1 MKPLSFFFDHIDQR
15 ILRGT
20 TEIKVTVA
28 NYNKL
33 FDMQDKAY
41 TFEAIPKIH
50 VASES
55 VCESCEG

>member
-1 MKPLSFFFDHIDQR
+1 MKPLSFFFDHIDQH

-33 FDMQDKAY
+33 FDMQDKTY
-41 TFEAIPKIH
+41 TFEAKPKIH

-55 VCESCEG
+55 LCVSCEG

>member
-1 MKPLSFFFDHIDQR
+1 MKPLPFFFDHIDQH

-28 NYNKL
+28 NYSKL

-41 TFEAIPKIH
+41 MFEAKPKIH

-55 VCESCEG
+55 LCVSCEG

>member
-1 MKPLSFFFDHIDQR
+1 MKPLSFFFDHIDQH

-41 TFEAIPKIH
+41 TFEVKPKIH
-50 VASES
+50 V
-55 VCESCEG
+55 

>member
-1 MKPLSFFFDHIDQR
+1 MKPLSFFFDNIDQR

-28 NYNKL
+28 NYDKL
-33 FDMQDKAY
+33 HALQSKAY

-55 VCESCEG
+55 MCLACE